1 MTFTGNEAHHNDQT
15 YVLPGQGGRRMSGD
29 NGVFINEER
38 GHGGRA
44 AGSSTS
50 NGAAPRHAS
59 ASSSGRG
66 RIPELSTIPWAGPRA
81 ITDYART
88 GRALCRDLGEEFA
101 MGSDELYAVLI
112 RSFKGHPLLA
122 MIGAPDVRRR
132 AKRVVKRLKRAAE
145 LQRGAGVELVKFHA
159 QFRKE
164 FVDILPKAKP
174 EQRPS
179 TFRWDDD

>member
-1 MTFTGNEAHHNDQT
+1 
-15 YVLPGQGGRRMSGD
+15 MSN
-29 NGVFINEER
+29 NGIFINEER
-38 GHGGRA
+38 GS
-44 AGSSTS
+44 AGYANGSG
-50 NGAAPRHAS
+50 GAARHA
-59 ASSSGRG
+59 APSSGGKG
-66 RIPELSTIPWAGPRA
+66 RVPELATIPWSGPRS
-81 ITDYART
+81 ITDYARV
-88 GRALCRDLGEEFA
+88 GRGLCRELGEEFA

-122 MIGAPDVRRR
+122 MVGAPDVRRR